1 MVKKSDEIDIDLK
14 ELITAIVLLV
24 VIYLIYVNFVTIL
37 VGGIIGILL
46 FLIITVVAA
55 YYILPAIGITALAG
69 LLTALATLIGAVKAK

>member
-1 MVKKSDEIDIDLK
+1 MVKKSNEIDIDLK
-14 ELITAIVLLV
+14 ELMIALV
-24 VIYLIYVNFVTIL
+24 SLVIIYIIYTNFVAIL

-69 LLTALATLIGAVKAK
+69 LITAIATLIGSVKAK